1 MSDLDG
7 CWHYHWRTPE
17 TVFRVS
23 FYQEVKNCR
32 EAPAIT
38 ATRSHFVLNCFRTE
52 INAWLCRKMPGVF
65 DRVGELVQLLLDELP
80 LQHLASRTAAAD
92 STLGVVHVLHMTKYI
107 KIGASSLELHPRRRH
122 QALLQRLQTYK
133 RGLMD
138 QECRLE
144 YLPVMVV
151 TRSAAQALLLE
162 GFMRRYMRHF
172 EPQTVV
178 SSSVSNSVEL
188 YRPEARDVIL
198 QQLRYRSKR
207 SARQLRIWMAWFDEQ
222 HGRRVDSITEED
234 HPQEAHSLD
243 L

>member
-1 MSDLDG
+1 M
-7 CWHYHWRTPE
+7 TP
-17 TVFRVS
+17 FRVS

-38 ATRSHFVLNCFRTE
+38 ATRSHNVPNCFRTG
-52 INAWLCRKMPGVF
+52 INAWLCRRMPDIF

-122 QALLQRLQTYK
+122 QPSASATADYK
-133 RGLMD
+133 RM
-138 QECRLE
+138 
-144 YLPVMVV
+144 PTW
-151 TRSAAQALLLE
+151 TRSAASNICRSWWSLARPPKRFYSK
-162 GFMRRYMRHF
+162 GFMHRYMRHF
-172 EPQTVV
+172 EPQAVV
-178 SSSVSNSVEL
+178 SSSVSNSIEL

-234 HPQEAHSLD
+234 HPQEALILD